1 MYGEQLL
8 KEIRD
13 RAMELMQED
22 ATASEDVEDEAAE
35 LVQMNAACV
44 GDVESQAVAVGGAR
58 SGALSSVG
66 QYVRV
71 YNTTGGHRDEIVSVD
86 IALPKGS
93 QGVRVTDADGKLC
106 QAQPFIKRFYDD
118 QSPDAVRVSFS
129 VCIDGVGYR
138 TYCVEPVLKKNV
150 WEKPLAKQ
158 TVQDTI
164 EVENDCILPCSI
176 KTVVARS

>member
-1 MYGEQLL
+1 M
-8 KEIRD
+8 
-13 RAMELMQED
+13 
-22 ATASEDVEDEAAE
+22 EDEAAE

-93 QGVRVTDADGKLC
+93 QGVRRDRCGRKTLPGAAFY
-106 QAQPFIKRFYDD
+106 QA
-118 QSPDAVRVSFS
+118 
-129 VCIDGVGYR
+129 
-138 TYCVEPVLKKNV
+138 
-150 WEKPLAKQ
+150 
-158 TVQDTI
+158 
-164 EVENDCILPCSI
+164 IL
-176 KTVVARS
+176 

>member
-1 MYGEQLL
+1 M
-8 KEIRD
+8 
-13 RAMELMQED
+13 
-22 ATASEDVEDEAAE
+22 
-35 LVQMNAACV
+35 
-44 GDVESQAVAVGGAR
+44 
-58 SGALSSVG
+58 
-66 QYVRV
+66 
-71 YNTTGGHRDEIVSVD
+71 
-86 IALPKGS
+86 
-93 QGVRVTDADGKLC
+93 RVTDADGKLC

-164 EVENDCILPCSI
+164 EVENDCIFAVI
-176 KTVVARS
+176 R

>member
-1 MYGEQLL
+1 MGCTADRKAAFFCGDAKGQTGRPAEAPSSLHGTNLLLVQHHDGYICATTGGSPFSSWKIRADYRTMYGEQLL

-71 YNTTGGHRDEIVSVD
+71 YNTTGGHRD
-86 IALPKGS
+86 
-93 QGVRVTDADGKLC
+93 R
-106 QAQPFIKRFYDD
+106 
-118 QSPDAVRVSFS
+118 
-129 VCIDGVGYR
+129 
-138 TYCVEPVLKKNV
+138 N
-150 WEKPLAKQ
+150 
-158 TVQDTI
+158 
-164 EVENDCILPCSI
+164 
-176 KTVVARS
+176 